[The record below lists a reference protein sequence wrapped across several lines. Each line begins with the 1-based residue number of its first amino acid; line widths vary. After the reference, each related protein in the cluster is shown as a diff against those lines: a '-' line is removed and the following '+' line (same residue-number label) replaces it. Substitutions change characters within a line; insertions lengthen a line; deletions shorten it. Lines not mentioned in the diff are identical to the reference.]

1 MPRATSEAS
10 PDFAPYAARPWQAA
24 ACATALLALT
34 FATGCAQLQLPPPD
48 APSARLPQS
57 QASQEGA
64 PAMTDAQKQEL
75 TRLNKHIYDEQE
87 STIERERAQRALNDA
102 IRSYNSNAY
111 FYGGWGSP
119 GWYGPGWYGPGWYGP
134 RSSIGVGIGF

>member
-1 MPRATSEAS
+1 MPRANSEAS
-10 PDFAPYAARPWQAA
+10 PDLAAHAARPWRAA
-24 ACATALLALT
+24 VCAMALLALT
-34 FATGCAQLQLPPPD
+34 LVTGCAQFQLPPPD

-57 QASQEGA
+57 QASQDGA
-64 PAMTDAQKQEL
+64 PAMTDAQKQDL

-111 FYGGWGSP
+111 FYGGWGGP

-134 RSSIGVGIGF
+134 RSSVGVGIGF